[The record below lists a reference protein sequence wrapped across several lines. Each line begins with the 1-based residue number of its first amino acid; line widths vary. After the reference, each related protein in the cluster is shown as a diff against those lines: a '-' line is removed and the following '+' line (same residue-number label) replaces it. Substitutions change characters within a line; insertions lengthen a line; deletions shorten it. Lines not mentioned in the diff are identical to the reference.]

1 MAMLAPVNVMAPIS
15 EAAARRRVLEDVIGA
30 RRVVV
35 GPVMV
40 PSHGAQSCPG
50 LTFVMPL
57 PNLPGKHADT
67 RYALEQW
74 QLRQALRFP

>member
-1 MAMLAPVNVMAPIS
+1 M
-15 EAAARRRVLEDVIGA
+15 
-30 RRVVV
+30 
-35 GPVMV
+35 
-40 PSHGAQSCPG
+40 PG
-50 LTFVMPL
+50 LAFVMPL

>member
-1 MAMLAPVNVMAPIS
+1 MAPIS

-30 RRVVV
+30 RRVLV

-40 PSHGAQSCPG
+40 PSHPR

-57 PNLPGKHADT
+57 PNLPGKHADI